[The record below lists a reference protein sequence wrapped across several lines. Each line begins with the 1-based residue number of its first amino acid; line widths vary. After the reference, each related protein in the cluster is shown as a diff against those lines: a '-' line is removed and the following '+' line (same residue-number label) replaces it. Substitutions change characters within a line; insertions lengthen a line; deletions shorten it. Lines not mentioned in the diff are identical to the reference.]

1 MNNVIS
7 DAMRE
12 SLERSSWIR
21 RMFEE
26 GAKLK
31 AEHGPENVFDFS
43 LGNPILEPPP
53 GFYAALRE
61 LIGNPQPGMHRYIP
75 NAGVPE
81 VREFMGEE
89 LRRQTGLDY
98 AGRHV
103 VMTCGAAG
111 GVNVVL
117 KALLNP
123 GEELVTFCPYFVEYD
138 FYASNHGGKLVRAET
153 DEAFQIDLEALE
165 KVVTPRTRAL
175 IINSPNN
182 PTGAVYP
189 AERLRALAGFLEQ
202 AAERHGRP
210 IFLICDEPYR
220 RLAFDGVE
228 IPWVPPLYAHTIL
241 VTSFS
246 KDLSLAGERVG
257 FVAVS
262 PRAEGWEELMEAMIL
277 ANRILGF
284 VNAPALMQRVL
295 PLLKDALADVDYY
308 QRMRD
313 QLVPPLVKMG
323 YEVINPSGSFF
334 VFPKSPIPDD
344 VAFVRAAQKK
354 RLLIVPG
361 SGFGRGG
368 YFRISLSVTPE
379 VIDRAL
385 PVFEELLR
393 EVRETE

>member
-1 MNNVIS
+1 MNYVIS
-7 DAMRE
+7 DAMRD

-26 GAKLK
+26 GAQLK

-53 GFYAALRE
+53 GFHAALRE
-61 LIGNPQPGMHRYIP
+61 LISNPQPGMHRYIP

-81 VREFMGEE
+81 VREFIAGE
-89 LRRQTGLDY
+89 LREQTSLDY

-111 GVNVVL
+111 GVNVAL
-117 KALLNP
+117 KAMLNP
-123 GEELVTFCPYFVEYD
+123 GEEVVTFCPYFVEYD
-138 FYASNHGGKLVRAET
+138 FYAANHGGKLVRAET
-153 DEAFQIDLEALE
+153 DEAFQIDLEALD
-165 KVVTPRTRAL
+165 KVVTSRTRAL

-189 AERLRALAGFLEQ
+189 AERLRALAAFLEQ
-202 AAERHGRP
+202 AAQRHGRP

-228 IPWVPPLYAHTIL
+228 IPPVPPLYAHTIL
-241 VTSFS
+241 VTSYS

-262 PRAEGWEELMEAMIL
+262 PRAEGWEKLMEAMIL

-295 PLLKDALADVDYY
+295 PLLKDDLADVDYY

-313 QLVPPLVKMG
+313 RLVPPLVKMG
-323 YEVINPSGSFF
+323 YQVINPGGSFF
-334 VFPKSPIPDD
+334 VFPKTPIPDD

-361 SGFGRGG
+361 SGFGRAG

-393 EVRETE
+393 EAGNRE